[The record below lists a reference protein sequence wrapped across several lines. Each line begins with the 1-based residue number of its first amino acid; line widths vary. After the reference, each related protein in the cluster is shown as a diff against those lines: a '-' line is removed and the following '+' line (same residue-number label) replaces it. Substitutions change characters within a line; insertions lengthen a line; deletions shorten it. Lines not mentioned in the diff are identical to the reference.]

1 VIKVL
6 CRIFEIITNVF
17 MKEKKDIEIDEV
29 RRRLDRAYA
38 VQNIITDVVL
48 GVVIAAILLGIG
60 FTCGYYH
67 PR

>member
-1 VIKVL
+1 
-6 CRIFEIITNVF
+6 
-17 MKEKKDIEIDEV
+17 MKEKKDIGIDEV

-38 VQNIITDVVL
+38 TQNIIADVVL
-48 GVVIAAILLGIG
+48 GVVIAFIIFGIG